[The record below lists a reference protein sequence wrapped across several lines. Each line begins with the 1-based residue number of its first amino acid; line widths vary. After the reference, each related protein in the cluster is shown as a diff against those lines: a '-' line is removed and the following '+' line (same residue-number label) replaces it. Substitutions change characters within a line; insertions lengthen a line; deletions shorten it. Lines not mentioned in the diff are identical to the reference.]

1 MDFQTIL
8 SVIRVLSKGLGCTV
22 SLFLITI
29 LLALPLG
36 LLLSFLVTG
45 KSKVLRAITR
55 AFVFV
60 MRGTPLMLQL
70 FFFYFGL
77 PFIPVIGKYLT
88 MERFTAAALT
98 FVLNYSAYLAEI
110 FRGGLLSI
118 EKGQYEAAEVLGF
131 TSMQIRLHVVLPQMF
146 KVVLPSVANE
156 AITLIKDTALV
167 NSIGI
172 ADLLHYTKT
181 MVNHYVDVTPY
192 FIAAA
197 IYLLMTFGL
206 TKLFTRLEKKFM
218 F

>member
-1 MDFQTIL
+1 MI
-8 SVIRVLSKGLGCTV
+8 SVIGVLSKGLGCTV

-29 LLALPLG
+29 VLALPLG
-36 LLLSFLVTG
+36 LMLSFFVTG
-45 KSKVLRAITR
+45 KSKILSLITR

-77 PFIPVIGKYLT
+77 PFIPVIGKFFV

-118 EKGQYEAAEVLGF
+118 DKGQNEAADVLGY
-131 TSMQIRLHVVLPQMF
+131 TPMQVLLHIVLPQMF
-146 KVVLPSVANE
+146 KVVLPSVTNE

-167 NSIGI
+167 TSIGI

-206 TKLFTRLEKKFM
+206 TKLFARLEKKFM

>member
-88 MERFTAAALT
+88 MERFRNLF
-98 FVLNYSAYLAEI
+98 FV
-110 FRGGLLSI
+110 
-118 EKGQYEAAEVLGF
+118 
-131 TSMQIRLHVVLPQMF
+131 
-146 KVVLPSVANE
+146 
-156 AITLIKDTALV
+156 
-167 NSIGI
+167 
-172 ADLLHYTKT
+172 
-181 MVNHYVDVTPY
+181 
-192 FIAAA
+192 
-197 IYLLMTFGL
+197 
-206 TKLFTRLEKKFM
+206 
-218 F
+218 